1 METRLTMNMNLK
13 VIVSVVL
20 AAVATAPAVAKSH
33 PRQHAAPAL
42 YTAAALAHSN
52 QTVVQAQG
60 NRMLGT
66 DPDPQVRLEMKRDG
80 NSSWESM
87 GGGGGSGGGGGG
99 AAAGGR

>member
-1 METRLTMNMNLK
+1 MNMNLK
-13 VIVSVVL
+13 VTLSVAL
-20 AAVATAPAVAKSH
+20 AAVATAPAAAKFH
-33 PRQHAAPAL
+33 PRQRAAPVL

-52 QTVVQAQG
+52 HTVLQAQG

-99 AAAGGR
+99 GGAAAGGR